1 MRIRFVVLPLAL
13 AAATAAFAQ
22 APKYALETT
31 TSGGFGEGLAAGMA
45 DFSLRDVYQA
55 ESFPALVAKQVGT
68 AFPQPLIQPPGIGSA
83 PGFTQL
89 EVTVP
94 ALGQNTVR
102 VVHPGSI
109 VPSLFVFNLSVPGMK
124 LADAISRR
132 PVRPIVQKNDMQQTV
147 INLILG
153 YPQMVF
159 ADVPLW
165 SQLE

>member
-1 MRIRFVVLPLAL
+1 ALDTTTFVVM
-13 AAATAAFAQ
+13 
-22 APKYALETT
+22 
-31 TSGGFGEGLAAGMA
+31 GEGLGAGMA
-45 DFSLRDVYQA
+45 DFALRDVYQA
-55 ESFPALVAKQVGT
+55 QSFPALVAQQLKT

-83 PGFTQL
+83 PGFNQL

-102 VVHPGSI
+102 VVPSGSI
-109 VPSLFVFNLSVPGMK
+109 TPTFFVLNLSVPGMK

-132 PVRPIVQKNDMQQTV
+132 PALPIVQKSDMQQTV

-159 ADVPLW
+159 AGVPLW
-165 SQLE
+165 SQLEYAQAMNPTLALVEL